1 MSHMRWLL
9 CAARA
14 GFLCISTIEGAVTA
28 VKIEQRTAVL
38 NGRQFGTAGSY
49 ERVEGTVR
57 FSVDPESAAN
67 RAIADIGLAPRDN
80 GKVTFSANFYILQPI
95 DAKRANGVALVEVSN
110 RGGKAMLSTFDYAHG
125 SLDPQSEQEFGDAFL
140 LRHGFTLVWIGWEFD
155 VPAKAHL
162 MRLESPII
170 TDHGSAITG
179 LVRSEWTGNE
189 KVDTIPLGDRNQTGY
204 PVADRGD
211 SSNALYEREE
221 VDGARTLIARSAWSF
236 TDSTH
241 VTMASGFL
249 PGHIY
254 EVVYRAKDPVVAGL
268 GFASV
273 RDFVSF
279 LKYGRPYTD
288 LGDEHQRAR
297 RTIGFGI
304 SQDGRFLRTL
314 LYEGFNADE
323 QGRRVFDGVW
333 AHVGGAGR
341 GSFNER
347 FAQPSRD
354 GHPFLNVFYPVDLP
368 PFRTEAL
375 LAKEEQSK
383 TAPKLF
389 LSNGSYEYW
398 GRCAS
403 LIHTTEDGLRD
414 VPPQPGTRVFFFA
427 GSQHGPGS
435 IPPAS
440 VATQN
445 QADTVDYRAAMRA
458 LLISMKKWISSD
470 EEPPPSRIP
479 TIESGQ
485 LAPLAK
491 LAFPQIPGVSVPK
504 HKREA
509 YRLDFSVEPPVPGPP
524 YPTLIPQVNEDG
536 NEIAGIR
543 MPEVVAPLA
552 TYTGWNLRNSSI
564 GAPDEMFSMVGSFIP
579 FARTK
584 SDRLTRH
591 DPRLSIEER
600 YRSEGEYLNRIS
612 DAAQELVR
620 AGFLLEEDV
629 PRLRERASK
638 EWNYVMNTQ
647 GGQ

>member
-1 MSHMRWLL
+1 MRWLL
-9 CAARA
+9 CAASA
-14 GFLCISTIEGAVTA
+14 GFLGISTIEGAVIA

-38 NGRQFGTAGSY
+38 NGRQFGRAGSY

-57 FSVDPESAAN
+57 FSVDPESPAN
-67 RAIADIGLAPRDN
+67 RAIADVGLAPRDN
-80 GKVTFSANFYILQPI
+80 GKVTFSANFYILQPT

-110 RGGKAMLSTFDYAHG
+110 RGGKAMLSTFDFAHG
-125 SLDPQSEQEFGDAFL
+125 SLDPQSEQDIGDAFL

-155 VPAKAHL
+155 VPGKAHRL
-162 MRLESPII
+162 RLEAPIA

-179 LVRSEWTGNE
+179 LVRSEWIGNE

-204 PVADRGD
+204 PIADRGD

-279 LKYGRPYTD
+279 LKYGGLHTD
-288 LGDEHQRAR
+288 IGDEHLRAR

-304 SQDGRFLRTL
+304 SQDGRFLRTM
-314 LYEGFNADE
+314 LYEGFNTDE

-354 GHPFLNVFYPVDLP
+354 GHPFLNVFYPVDIP
-368 PFRTEAL
+368 PFGTEAL
-375 LAKEEQSK
+375 LAKERQSK
-383 TAPKLF
+383 TVPKLF

-414 VPPQPGTRVFFFA
+414 VPPQAGTRVFFFA

-440 VATQN
+440 AATQN
-445 QADTVDYRAAMRA
+445 QADTVDYRTAMRA
-458 LLISMKKWISSD
+458 LLISMKNWICSG
-470 EEPPPSRIP
+470 EEPPLSRIP
-479 TIESGQ
+479 AIESGQ
-485 LAPLAK
+485 LVPVSR
-491 LAFPQIPGVSVPK
+491 LAFPEIPGVSVPK

-509 YRLDFSVEPPVPGPP
+509 YRLEFSVEPPVPGPP
-524 YPTLIPQVNEDG
+524 YPTLVPQVNNDG

-543 MPEVVAPLA
+543 MPEVAVPLA
-552 TYTGWNLRNSSI
+552 TYTGWNLRSSSI
-564 GAPDEMFSMVGSFIP
+564 GAEDEMFSMVGSFIQ
-579 FARTK
+579 FAKTK
-584 SDRLTRH
+584 GDRLKRR
-591 DPRLSIEER
+591 DPRLSVEER
-600 YRSEGEYLNRIS
+600 YRSEGEYLDRIS
-612 DAAQELVR
+612 KAAQELVR
-620 AGFLLEEDV
+620 AGFLLEGDV
-629 PRLRERASK
+629 PRLRERASD

-647 GGQ
+647 DGQ